1 MVNQNRIYLK
11 YKNAFTW
18 NTKTR
23 LPETQEQY
31 LPETDWN
38 RLPEMHPEIDFG
50 ECITK
55 KIKIRI
61 YLKQSLQGP
70 ESARRVYLKRKQF

>member
-1 MVNQNRIYLK
+1 
-11 YKNAFTW
+11 
-18 NTKTR
+18 
-23 LPETQEQY
+23 
-31 LPETDWN
+31 
-38 RLPEMHPEIDFG
+38 MHPEIDFG

-70 ESARRVYLKRKQF
+70 ESARRVYLKQKPFFTIKEGFAG